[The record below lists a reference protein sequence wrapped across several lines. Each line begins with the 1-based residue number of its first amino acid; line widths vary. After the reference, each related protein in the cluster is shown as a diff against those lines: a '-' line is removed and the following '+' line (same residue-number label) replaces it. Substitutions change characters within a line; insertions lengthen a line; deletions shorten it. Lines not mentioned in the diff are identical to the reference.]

1 MLFALVLV
9 APAFSALPKSP
20 TLAEDVTHENVTK
33 SAIGISVE
41 RREMKLV
48 VYRQSHGTVDAF
60 TRSEVS
66 YEQWSEPSWTVSFI
80 STVTNTL
87 TWWVVN
93 QETDVITAEDN
104 DAKVK
109 VEIMTG
115 IIVGVTVVLL
125 LFNLCACECKGGTR
139 SSSSSSSS
147 RRHNA
152 EGPQPTP
159 EMTPAEMEAMAI
171 ANGGFQSAPVAP
183 AYPGVQP
190 MVMPPPTPLAPEQ
203 PAAPAAPPP
212 DPYAPQ
218 ADANLPP
225 NPYDQADNA
234 DWD

>member
-1 MLFALVLV
+1 MLLALVLV
-9 APAFSALPKSP
+9 APAFSAILKSP
-20 TLAEDVTHENVTK
+20 TLAEDVTHENITK

-41 RREMKLV
+41 RRPMKLV
-48 VYRQSHGTVDAF
+48 VYRQSEGDVDAV
-60 TRSEVS
+60 TRSWIG
-66 YEQWSEPSWTVSFI
+66 YGPIYTVSFI
-80 STVTNTL
+80 KMNTSTL
-87 TWWVVN
+87 TWWVVS

-109 VEIMTG
+109 VGIMTG

-125 LFNLCACECKGGTR
+125 LFNLCTCEPRGR
-139 SSSSSSSS
+139 SSSSSSST
-147 RRHNA
+147 RRNPDA
-152 EGPQPTP
+152 PQITP

-183 AYPGVQP
+183 AYPGGQP

-203 PAAPAAPPP
+203 PAPPETPPP
-212 DPYAPQ
+212 NPYAQ
-218 ADANLPP
+218 ASANVQ